1 MKCNVMK
8 WKFSGNENPLQL
20 SEDVKREEEEIMGLL
35 RQNTLNLNVAKCEYM
50 FLGNKKR
57 FIKISDLGNIEINKD
72 EIKRVDKTKY

>member
-20 SEDVKREEEEIMGLL
+20 SEDVKREEIMGLL

-57 FIKISDLGNIEINKD
+57 FIKISDPGSIEINKD
-72 EIKRVDKTKY
+72 EIKRVNKTKY